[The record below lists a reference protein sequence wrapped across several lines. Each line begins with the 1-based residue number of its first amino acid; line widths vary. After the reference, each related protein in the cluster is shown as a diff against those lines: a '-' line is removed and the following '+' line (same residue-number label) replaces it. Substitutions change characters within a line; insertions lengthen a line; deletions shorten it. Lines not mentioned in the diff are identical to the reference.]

1 MASYL
6 GIGADD
12 PNHPLEVEG
21 QVFIS
26 NVEQGS
32 ATNYV
37 PFEVYSDYSGIEGDI
52 LDGARQFRLR
62 VTPSATTTSNVNMD
76 MGI

>member
-1 MASYL
+1 MSYV
-6 GIGADD
+6 GIGTSD

-32 ATNYV
+32 ATNLV
-37 PFEVYSDYSGIEGDI
+37 PFEVHSDYTGITGDI
-52 LDGARQFRLR
+52 LDVAL
-62 VTPSATTTSNVNMD
+62 
-76 MGI
+76 

>member
-1 MASYL
+1 MESYV
-6 GIGADD
+6 GIGTSV

-32 ATNYV
+32 ATNLV
-37 PFEVYSDYSGIEGDI
+37 PFEVYSDYTGITGDI
-52 LDGARQFRLR
+52 LEGARQLRLR
-62 VTPSATTTSNVNMD
+62 VTKLL
-76 MGI
+76 